1 MKSVFDANPTVNIF
15 YVFED
20 GNAFTYKGYADSHK
34 MTTKQ
39 EYKIVEREKET
50 EEKPIKNKK

>member
-1 MKSVFDANPTVNIF
+1 MKNIFDVNPTINIL

-20 GNAFTYKGYADSHK
+20 GNAFTYKGHAESHK

-50 EEKPIKNKK
+50 EEKLIKKTK